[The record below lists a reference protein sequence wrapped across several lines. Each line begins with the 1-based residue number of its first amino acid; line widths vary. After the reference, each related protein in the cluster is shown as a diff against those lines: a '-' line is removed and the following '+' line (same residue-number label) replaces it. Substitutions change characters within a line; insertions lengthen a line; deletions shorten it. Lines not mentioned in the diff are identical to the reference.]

1 MKHLLNEEQT
11 KNFHAHMM
19 ELFEEFKVNNSWG
32 LTEQMEDN
40 YLTGII
46 DFCDA
51 LIFAN
56 DALTFDISTLRNEV
70 QENLENVEDED
81 EESSE

>member
-11 KNFHAHMM
+11 KHFHAHMM

-46 DFCDA
+46 DFCDS
-51 LIFAN
+51 LIFAK
-56 DALTFDISTLRNEV
+56 DQLTYDISTLRNEV
-70 QENLENVEDED
+70 SEYIESTQEETDE
-81 EESSE
+81 